1 MLFQAYVVGPLQT
14 NCYLIGDEQ
23 SREVLMVDPGDS
35 GPALLEKCAELDLK
49 VTGVLATHH
58 HTDHTAGLHE
68 VLEGAPEATFYMS
81 ALDFP
86 QVAEGAAQA
95 SAWYGRPVTP
105 PREPDRFIEHG
116 ETIAIG
122 RQRLTALH
130 CPGHTPGSICLVG
143 EGVAITGDVLFQGS
157 IGRSDFPGGNA
168 LQLLESIHSQLL
180 TLPDATEVH
189 PGHGPSSSISA
200 ERSGN
205 PFLRLPPEQMVRQL
219 G

>member
-81 ALDFP
+81 ALDYP
-86 QVAEGAAQA
+86 EIAK
-95 SAWYGRPVTP
+95 SAPRSREFYGREIAV
-105 PREPDRFIEHG
+105 PREPDHFVEHG
-116 ETIAIG
+116 ETIAVG
-122 RQRLTALH
+122 THLFTALH
-130 CPGHTPGSICLVG
+130 CPGHTAGSICLSG
-143 EGVAITGDVLFQGS
+143 EGLALTGDVLFQGS
-157 IGRSDFPGGNA
+157 VGRTDFPGGSSI
-168 LQLLESIHSQLL
+168 QLLESIHEHLL
-180 TLPDATEVH
+180 ALPDATEVF
-189 PGHGPSSSISA
+189 PGHGLSSSIGA
-200 ERSGN
+200 ERGGN
-205 PFLRLPPEQMVRQL
+205 PFLQRPPEEVAPQL